1 MAKLFYTLEEAAQK
15 LRKSTDEVMSMAR
28 AGQLVE
34 LRDKDQVLFRRSA
47 IDQLSGDADMGSDIN
62 LDGLDLSSGGGS
74 SLQLGGSSVGGMDEL
89 RLEDSSPGTAPAM
102 GGGLG
107 DDLRL
112 DDSAPG
118 MAPAMGGGLGDGLN
132 LDDELRLDDGPA
144 PMAGMPAMAASG
156 ADDSMGLDDLMLAD
170 DDEPAP
176 APAAP
181 APVARAAAPTR
192 SPAASSGGSAMG
204 GVGLADSNAESM
216 MMDAAASG
224 AKSGGGMDDSMA
236 LNPGQTQLEAVGSG
250 SGLLDISSD
259 ESFFGAQM
267 IEESMG
273 GDDAASIP
281 ENAADIFGGGEAA
294 ATEEAAPVTAG
305 TTGVTFGTATLAEAH
320 DPKFSG
326 FTGGAMIVAA
336 VALVGGGW
344 AVAEMAV
351 GNYTDV
357 AKLVAENWMYVLGG
371 LAGGVLVIG
380 GIGLGIGKATA

>member
-47 IDQLSGDADMGSDIN
+47 IDQLAGDADMGSDIN
-62 LDGLDLSSGGGS
+62 IDGLDLSSGGGS

-89 RLEDSSPGTAPAM
+89 RLDDSTPGAAPAM

-107 DDLRL
+107 
-112 DDSAPG
+112 
-118 MAPAMGGGLGDGLN
+118 GGLGDGLS
-132 LDDELRLDDGPA
+132 LEDELRLDDGPA
-144 PMAGMPAMAASG
+144 PIAASG

-170 DDEPAP
+170 DDAPAPTPAP
-176 APAAP
+176 APA
-181 APVARAAAPTR
+181 ARAAAPTR

-204 GVGLADSNAESM
+204 GLGLADSNAESM
-216 MMDAAASG
+216 MMDAPASAA
-224 AKSGGGMDDSMA
+224 KGGGMDDSMA

-281 ENAADIFGGGEAA
+281 ENAGDIFGGGEAA

-305 TTGVTFGTATLAEAH
+305 TTGVTFGAATLAEAH

-326 FTGGAMIVAA
+326 FTGGAMVVAA
-336 VALVGGGW
+336 VALVAAGW